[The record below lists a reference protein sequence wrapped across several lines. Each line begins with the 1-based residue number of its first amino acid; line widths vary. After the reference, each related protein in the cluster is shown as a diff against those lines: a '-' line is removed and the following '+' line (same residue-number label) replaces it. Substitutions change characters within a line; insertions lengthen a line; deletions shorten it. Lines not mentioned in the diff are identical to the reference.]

1 MSKISRMFLV
11 IDSVVTTEDLQSKK
25 SIVSFRYFEVR
36 RMIDLT
42 LNSILV
48 D

>member
-1 MSKISRMFLV
+1 MFLV
-11 IDSVVTTEDLQSKK
+11 IDSVVTTEDLQAKK
-25 SIVSFRYFEVR
+25 SIVSFRDFEVR

-42 LNSILV
+42 FDSIRF